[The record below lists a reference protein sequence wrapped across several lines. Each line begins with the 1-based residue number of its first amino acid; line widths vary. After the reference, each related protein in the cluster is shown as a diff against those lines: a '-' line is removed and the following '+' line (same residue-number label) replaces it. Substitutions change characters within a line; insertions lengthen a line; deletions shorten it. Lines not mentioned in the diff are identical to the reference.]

1 MATATRKPPDVR
13 QAPEGTLLL
22 TDREVATELRM
33 GLTKTR
39 RLIREGAIPSI
50 KIGGHRRVKREA
62 LAAYVVECE
71 RAAEA
76 VAAEAAS

>member
-1 MATATRKPPDVR
+1 MATATQKPPAAR

-39 RLIREGAIPSI
+39 RLIREGRIPSI
-50 KIGGHRRVKREA
+50 RIDGHRRVRRED
-62 LAAYVVECE
+62 LTAYVDGLTET
-71 RAAEA
+71 AT
-76 VAAEAAS
+76 S

>member
-1 MATATRKPPDVR
+1 MAAATRPPAVR

-39 RLIREGAIPSI
+39 RLIREGEIPSI

-62 LAAYVVECE
+62 LTAYVEGLEVT
-71 RAAEA
+71 A
-76 VAAEAAS
+76 